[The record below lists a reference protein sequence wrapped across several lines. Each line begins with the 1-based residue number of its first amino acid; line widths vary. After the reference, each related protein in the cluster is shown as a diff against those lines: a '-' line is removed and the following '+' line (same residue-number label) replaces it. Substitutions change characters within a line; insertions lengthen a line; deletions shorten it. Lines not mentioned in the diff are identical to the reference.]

1 MKLKPTIMFTLAMS
15 LMTSCVNFAD
25 DKSIDPFL
33 QSHAAANAAAHEN
46 TVSAP
51 HPVADLTALKAINA
65 GGVR

>member
-33 QSHAAANAAAHEN
+33 QSHSAVNAAVHAN
-46 TVSAP
+46 TMSAP
-51 HPVADLTALKAINA
+51 HPVVDLAALKAINA
-65 GGVR
+65 GGAR